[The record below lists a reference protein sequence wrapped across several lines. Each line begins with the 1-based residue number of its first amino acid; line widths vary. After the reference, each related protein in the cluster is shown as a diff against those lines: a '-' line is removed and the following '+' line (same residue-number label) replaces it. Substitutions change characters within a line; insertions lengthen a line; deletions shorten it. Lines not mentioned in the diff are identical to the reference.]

1 MKLRKILS
9 AVIAGAAV
17 MPLWGASPKYIFY
30 CIGDGMGPGAVMAAE
45 TYNRM
50 VRKST
55 EPLLM
60 MQFPV
65 ASMSTTYSAD
75 SPVTDSA
82 AAGTALSSGYKTKNS
97 MLGMNPDTVAVNSI
111 TVPLKEAGYGIGLLT
126 NVCPDDATPAAF
138 YAHVPNRSSYYQIGK
153 QAAQSDI
160 EFIGGSRWRGAWKK
174 GKPTDLMKIMAENGV
189 QTARGL
195 DEFSRLTSRRVVLLN
210 TDTVNNNMG
219 HTIDSIPDVLT
230 LADLTKACISHLMKH
245 TPDKFFMMIEGGNID
260 WSGHANDGGTIVK
273 DVISFDET
281 LRIVY
286 DFYLQHPDETL
297 IVVTADHETGGLS
310 VGSGATGYNA
320 YLKYIDYQ
328 KVSKAVF
335 SDWCK
340 EQLKSNRNMTWEE
353 MKAYLTDNFGFW
365 SNVPVSEK
373 AEAALREKF
382 DKTFVKHHG
391 EDQKTLYNSFNEF
404 AVEVFDVMSRVCG
417 FGWTTPNHSGN
428 PVPVYAIGVDAE
440 LFGSQPD
447 NTEIPML
454 ILGSALGQKQ

>member
-1 MKLRKILS
+1 
-9 AVIAGAAV
+9 
-17 MPLWGASPKYIFY
+17 
-30 CIGDGMGPGAVMAAE
+30 MAAE
-45 TYNRM
+45 IYNRM
-50 VRKST
+50 VRGSAD
-55 EPLLM
+55 PLLM

-82 AAGTALSSGYKTKNS
+82 AAGTALSTGVKTKNS
-97 MLGMNPDTVAVNSI
+97 MLGMNPDSVAVNSI

-138 YAHVPNRSSYYQIGK
+138 YAHVPNRGNYYKIGK
-153 QAAQSDI
+153 QAAKSDI
-160 EFIGGSRWRGAWKK
+160 EFMGGSRWRGAWKK
-174 GKPTDLMKIMAENGV
+174 GKPTDLMKIMADNGV

-210 TDTVNNNMG
+210 TDTINNNMG
-219 HTIDSIPDVLT
+219 HTIDSIPGAMT
-230 LADLTKACISHLMKH
+230 LADMTKACISHLMKH
-245 TPDKFFMMIEGGNID
+245 TPDRFFMMIEGGNID

-310 VGSGATGYNA
+310 VGSAATGYNA
-320 YLKYIDYQ
+320 YLHYIDYQ

-340 EQLKSNRNMTWEE
+340 EQLQSGRNLSWEE

-365 SNVPVSEK
+365 TYVPVSEK
-373 AEAALREKF
+373 ADAALREKF
-382 DKTFVKHHG
+382 DKTFVQHHG
-391 EDQKTLYNSFNEF
+391 EDQRTLYNSFNEF

-428 PVPVYAIGVDAE
+428 PVPVYAIGADAA
-440 LFGSQPD
+440 LFASQPD
-447 NTEIPML
+447 NTEIPQL
-454 ILGSALGQKQ
+454 ILKAALGPKQ

>member
-1 MKLRKILS
+1 MKLRQFLS
-9 AVIAGAAV
+9 AVIAGVAV
-17 MPLWGASPKYIFY
+17 MPMWGTAPKYVFY
-30 CIGDGMGPGAVMAAE
+30 CIGDGLGPGAVMAAE

-50 VRKST
+50 VRKNS

-65 ASMSTTYSAD
+65 ASLSSTYSAD

-82 AAGTALSSGYKTKNS
+82 AAGTALSTGVKTKNS
-97 MLGMNPDTVAVNSI
+97 MLGMNPDSVAVTSI
-111 TVPLKEAGYGIGLLT
+111 VEPLKEAGYGIGLLT

-138 YAHVPNRSSYYQIGK
+138 YAHVPNRGHYYQIGR
-153 QAAQSDI
+153 QAAESGID
-160 EFIGGSRWRGAWKK
+160 FIGGSRWRGAWKK
-174 GKPTDLMKIMAENGV
+174 GKPTDLMKIMADNGV

-210 TDTVNNNMG
+210 NDTVNNNMG
-219 HTIDSIPDVLT
+219 HTIDSIPGAMT
-230 LADLTKACISHLMKH
+230 LADMTRACISHLTKY
-245 TPDKFFMMIEGGNID
+245 TPDRFFMMIEGGNID
-260 WSGHANDGGTIVK
+260 WSGHANDGGTMVK

-281 LRIVY
+281 LRVVY

-320 YLKYIDYQ
+320 YLQYIDYQ

-340 EQLKSNRNMTWEE
+340 AQLLSDSKLTWDDMKS
-353 MKAYLTDNFGFW
+353 YLTDNFGFW
-365 SNVPVSEK
+365 TSVPVSEK
-373 AEAALREKF
+373 AEAALRKKF
-382 DKTFVKHHG
+382 NKTFVEHHG
-391 EDQKTLYNSFNEF
+391 EDQKSLYNSFNEF
-404 AVEVFDVMSRVCG
+404 AVAVFDVMSRVCG

-428 PVPVYAIGVDAE
+428 PVPVYAVGADAG
-440 LFGSQPD
+440 LFSSHLD
-447 NTEIPML
+447 NTDIPKL
-454 ILGSALGQKQ
+454 ILKAALGQKK